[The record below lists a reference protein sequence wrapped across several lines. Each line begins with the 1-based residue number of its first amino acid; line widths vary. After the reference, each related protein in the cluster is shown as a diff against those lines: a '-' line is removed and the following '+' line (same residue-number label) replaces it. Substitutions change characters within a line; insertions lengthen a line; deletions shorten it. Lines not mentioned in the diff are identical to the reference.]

1 MTIGLVIPSWRRP
14 FALGECLASVAS
26 QTQPFDEI
34 VVAVH
39 SSDDESRAFM
49 EKVWPAVRVAVTSD
63 QGVIAAM
70 LAGARS
76 LTTEFVTFTDDDAIL
91 PPHFV
96 TRLRE
101 RISMASPEVV
111 GFGGRDIIYDAQ
123 APRPTTL
130 TNRVGVITRYGR
142 IIGNHH
148 RGDGA
153 PRTVLMLKGVNSTYR
168 RAVVA
173 FPRGLSGDGAQA
185 HFEVAIGVHLA
196 SQNYLLEFDPQ
207 HHLEHH
213 VADRM
218 GPDQRQ
224 RPLPIAIRDSA
235 FNAMRSLPRPR
246 QNARLAYLLV
256 CGDSACPGVARNIMA
271 AVQLQGDII
280 RRTIPSLRGSISA
293 WRLRK
298 IPLEFENVL
307 ESN

>member
-1 MTIGLVIPSWRRP
+1 MTIGLVIPTWQRIS
-14 FALGECLASVAS
+14 ALGDCLSSVAS
-26 QTQPFDEI
+26 QSHSFDEI

-39 SSDDESRAFM
+39 SSDAESREFM
-49 EKVWPAVRVAVTSD
+49 EKTWPAIRIVVTSEH
-63 QGVIAAM
+63 GVLAAM

-101 RISMASPEVV
+101 RIATANPRVV
-111 GFGGRDIIYDAQ
+111 GFGGRDIIYDAHT
-123 APRPTTL
+123 PRPTTL
-130 TNRVGVITRYGR
+130 TNRVGIITNYGR

-148 RGDGA
+148 RGEGA
-153 PRTVLMLKGVNSTYR
+153 PRLVAMLKGVNSTYR
-168 RAVVA
+168 RSVVA
-173 FPRGLSGDGAQA
+173 IPRGLRGDGAQA

-196 SQNYLLEFDPQ
+196 SQNYLLEFDPL

-224 RPLPIAIRDSA
+224 RPLLIAVRDSA
-235 FNAMRSLPRPR
+235 FNAMRSLPPR
-246 QNARLAYLLV
+246 QQNARLVYLLV
-256 CGDSACPGVARNIMA
+256 CGDSACPGVARNILA
-271 AVQLQGDII
+271 AAQFRGDIL

-298 IPLEFENVL
+298 IPLDFDNVL
-307 ESN
+307 QSN

>member
-1 MTIGLVIPSWRRP
+1 MTIGLVIPSWRRV

-26 QTQPFDEI
+26 QTHAFDEI

-39 SSDDESRAFM
+39 SDDAESRAFM
-49 EKVWPAVRVAVTSD
+49 EKVWPAIRVVVTSD
-63 QGVIAAM
+63 HGVIAAM

-91 PPHFV
+91 PPLFV

-101 RISMASPEVV
+101 RIATARPEVV
-111 GFGGRDIIYDAQ
+111 GFGGRDIIYDANV
-123 APRPTTL
+123 PRPTAL
-130 TNRVGVITRYGR
+130 TNRVGVITSYGR

-148 RGDGA
+148 RADGA

-168 RAVVA
+168 RSLVA
-173 FPRGLSGDGAQA
+173 FPRGLHGDGAQA

-196 SQNYLLEFDPQ
+196 SQNYLLEFDPLHQ
-207 HHLEHH
+207 LEHH

-224 RPLPIAIRDSA
+224 RPLPIAVRDSA
-235 FNAMRSLPRPR
+235 FNAMRSLPPR
-246 QNARLAYLLV
+246 QQNARLAYLLV
-256 CGDSACPGVARNIMA
+256 CGDSACPGVARNILA
-271 AVQLQGDII
+271 AAQFRGDIL

-298 IPLEFENVL
+298 IPLDFDNVL
-307 ESN
+307 QSN